1 MEQRCYA
8 TRVRKIK
15 DDVIQVSELELEP
28 ENHGRLVLVEELI
41 QVELEPGKKHYWTG
55 SWCNFHGQT
64 HKLSFCNLDVFAWKD
79 ENMAGIGIEVVV
91 HRLNIN
97 PNARP
102 IK

>member
-1 MEQRCYA
+1 MPSWRGHYLIEAIVSTFHLAMKFSTNNGVGVVQGCQIMEQRCYA

-55 SWCNFHGQT
+55 S
-64 HKLSFCNLDVFAWKD
+64 
-79 ENMAGIGIEVVV
+79 
-91 HRLNIN
+91 
-97 PNARP
+97 
-102 IK
+102 